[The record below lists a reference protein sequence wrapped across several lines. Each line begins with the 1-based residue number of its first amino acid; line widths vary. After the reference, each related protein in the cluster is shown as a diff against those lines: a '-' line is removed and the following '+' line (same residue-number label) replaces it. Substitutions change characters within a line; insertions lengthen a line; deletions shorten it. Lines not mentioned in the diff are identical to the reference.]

1 MMKVDAY
8 GSNGPTNDLEP
19 MTIDRRELG
28 ANDVLIDITHC
39 GVCHSDIHTA
49 HNDWGR
55 TKYPVVPGHEIIGR
69 VSAVGPAVSKFAVG
83 DQVGVGCMVDAC
95 KSCEACNDGDEQYC
109 HKGMV
114 GTYGGTEPVIGG
126 NTFGGYSKQIVVRD
140 AFVLSV
146 DERLDPAAAAPL
158 LCAGITSWS
167 PLKHWG
173 VKKGDR
179 VGVVGLGGLGHMG
192 VKFAHALGAHVTMI
206 TTSEQKGAD
215 AQALGAD
222 EVLLSTDRE
231 QTKKARGSFD
241 LLLNTIPVAHN
252 MNPYLSLLKR
262 NGTMVIVGAIEPVDG
277 IHMGQLL
284 SGRKRLAGSGIGG
297 IEETQDMLD
306 FCAEHGIVCDI
317 ETIRMDEIN
326 TAYERVMRNDVK
338 YRFVIDMSTI

>member
-1 MMKVDAY
+1 MKIDAY

-19 MTIDRRELG
+19 LVVERREMG
-28 ANDVLIDITHC
+28 ATDVLIDITWC

-55 TKYPVVPGHEIIGR
+55 TKYPVVPGHEIVGR
-69 VSAVGPAVSKFAVG
+69 VSAVGAGVTKFSIG

-95 KSCEACNDGDEQYC
+95 KACDACDDGDEQYC

-114 GTYGGTEPVIGG
+114 GTYGGQEPVIGG
-126 NTFGGYSKQIVVRD
+126 TTFGGYSKQIVVRD
-140 AFVLSV
+140 EFVLRV

-173 VKKGDR
+173 IKRGDR
-179 VGVVGLGGLGHMG
+179 VGVIGLGGLGHMG

-206 TTSEQKGAD
+206 TTSEQKGID
-215 AQALGAD
+215 AKALGAD
-222 EVLLSTDRE
+222 EVLLSTDRA
-231 QTKKARGSFD
+231 QTKKARGGFD
-241 LLLNTIPVAHN
+241 FLLNTIPVAHN

-284 SGRKRLAGSGIGG
+284 AGRKRLAGSGIGG
-297 IEETQDMLD
+297 IEETQEMLD

-317 ETIRMDEIN
+317 EKIRMDEIN
-326 TAYERVMRNDVK
+326 TAYDRVMKNDVK